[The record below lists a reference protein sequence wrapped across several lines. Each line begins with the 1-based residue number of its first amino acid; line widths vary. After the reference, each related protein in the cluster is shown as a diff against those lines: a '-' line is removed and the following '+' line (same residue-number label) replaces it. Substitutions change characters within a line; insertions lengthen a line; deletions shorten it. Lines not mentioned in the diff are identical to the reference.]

1 MTSIDLGDY
10 DEEAFTAM
18 QNADATDPTP
28 SSFPSA
34 PVLTIVTKDFMDSH
48 PDVSEMMGKVTF
60 KTDVMSQLLAWKE
73 DNNASNQEA
82 AVYFLKNN
90 PDAWSS
96 WINDSAREKLSA
108 LLQ

>member
-1 MTSIDLGDY
+1 
-10 DEEAFTAM
+10 
-18 QNADATDPTP
+18 
-28 SSFPSA
+28 
-34 PVLTIVTKDFMDSH
+34 MDSH